1 LNLKN
6 LPDVEFANKDIE
18 DILSDTISSYEKA
31 YFEQNGT
38 VKKLYPGDPI
48 RIFLYSQALRE
59 FQLRQIIDFSAKQNL
74 LKYAKGDYLDN
85 IGATVERLKA
95 SKSRVTIKFNMSS
108 PQPTAQIIPIGTR
121 VTPGNNIFFETT
133 ENVEIPAGEI
143 EVTCI
148 MECTIEGKSGNG
160 FLPGQINVL
169 VDPVPW
175 VKSVSNIDKSQG
187 GSDIEDDESYRE
199 RIWLAPESYST
210 AGPDGAYKFF
220 AKQYNSSIVDVEV
233 SSPSPGVV
241 DIRVLLENGE
251 IPTQTLLDSLKDYL
265 SDGTKRPLTDYVVVN
280 APDIVNYDIDI
291 VYYILDED
299 SAMTSTIQTS
309 VNQAIEN
316 YKNWQKSKIGRDINP
331 SKLTAD
337 IISSGAHRVE
347 ITSPVYTEIQAT
359 DIAIDLNVN
368 IVYGGLV
375 NA

>member
-143 EVTCI
+143 EVTSI